1 MKTRT
6 VMIAAALAALATPAL
21 TTPAIAAD
29 RSITVTSSDLDLTQ
43 SADRAKLDGRIETA
57 ARMICETGARDAAA
71 LKAERECQAD
81 AIANATAQ
89 KNLAVAK
96 ARDVRLAAITV
107 DPDA

>member
-6 VMIAAALAALATPAL
+6 VMIAAALAALATPAV
-21 TTPAIAAD
+21 AAD
-29 RSITVTSSDLDLTQ
+29 RSIIVTSSDLDLTQ
-43 SADRAKLDGRIETA
+43 SADRAKLDSRIETA
-57 ARMICETGARDAAA
+57 TRMICETGARDAAA